1 MPIKYELDHEQ
12 SMKLFDAMAKIPKLS
27 EELANKVLHGG
38 GSQLMIQKIIDF
50 TPVSKVDKK
59 HAKSSKP
66 LKDTMIN
73 LGFEIKTKGGA
84 AKNKG
89 SFGYLVFPNEGRG
102 SSNPIAQRFFEKGM
116 EQSNPEIFEQ
126 LLAALDEAHNIIGK

>member
-1 MPIKYELDHEQ
+1 MTLKYELDHEQ
-12 SMKLFDAMAKIPKLS
+12 SIKLFDAMAKIPKLS
-27 EELANKVLHGG
+27 EELANKVLHGE
-38 GSQLMIQKIIDF
+38 GSKIMMQKIIDF

-66 LKDTMIN
+66 LKDTLIN

-84 AKNKG
+84 AKNKN

-102 SSNPIAQRFFEKGM
+102 RSNPIAQRFFEKGR

-126 LLAALDEAHNIIGK
+126 LLNALGEAHSIIGK

>member
-38 GSQLMIQKIIDF
+38 GSQLMMQKIIDF

-59 HAKSSKP
+59 HAK
-66 LKDTMIN
+66 
-73 LGFEIKTKGGA
+73 
-84 AKNKG
+84 
-89 SFGYLVFPNEGRG
+89 V
-102 SSNPIAQRFFEKGM
+102 
-116 EQSNPEIFEQ
+116 
-126 LLAALDEAHNIIGK
+126 

>member
-12 SMKLFDAMAKIPKLS
+12 SMKLFEAMSKIPKLS
-27 EELANKVLHGG
+27 EKLANKVLHGE
-38 GSQLMIQKIIDF
+38 GSKIMMQKIIDF
-50 TPVSKVDKK
+50 IPVSKVDKK

-66 LKDTMIN
+66 LKDTLIN

-84 AKNKG
+84 AKNKN
-89 SFGYLVFPNEGRG
+89 SFVYLVFPNEGRG

-126 LLAALDEAHNIIGK
+126 LLTALDEAHNIIGK

>member
-12 SMKLFDAMAKIPKLS
+12 SMKLFEAMSKIPKLS
-27 EELANKVLHGG
+27 EKLANKVLHGE
-38 GSQLMIQKIIDF
+38 GSKIMMQKIIDF
-50 TPVSKVDKK
+50 IPVSKVDKK

-66 LKDTMIN
+66 LKDTLIT

-84 AKNKG
+84 AKNKN

-102 SSNPIAQRFFEKGM
+102 SSNPIAQRFFEKGI

-126 LLAALDEAHNIIGK
+126 LLTALDEAHNIIGK